1 MGLTKQKFEETD
13 FFNPKF
19 IEMTEEE
26 TSFDPS
32 LKKKKKKKK
41 TPFDLDGALNDA
53 EGDNETPEPAKD
65 ENLDDLDL
73 ENFGKKKKKRRRS
86 AKATK
91 KKATRKKT
99 SLKILIW
106 KVLEKRKNLKRR
118 KISTLMNS
126 RRLWM
131 MITRKMKKRK
141 ILRLGP
147 TMIGIT
153 PTMSSCK
160 ESMTSSRTKIR
171 IPSWAKRR
179 SL

>member
-1 MGLTKQKFEETD
+1 MGETD
-13 FFNPKF
+13 FLNNSIEKF
-19 IEMTEEE
+19 FEMTEEE

-41 TPFDLDGALNDA
+41 TPFDLDGALNEA

-73 ENFGKKKKKRRRS
+73 ENFGRKRKRRRRP
-86 AKATK
+86 AKVTK

-99 SLKILIW
+99 SLKTLTW
-106 KVLEKRKNLKRR
+106 KVLVRRKSPKRR
-118 KISTLMNS
+118 KTSTLTNS

-131 MITRKMKKRK
+131 MTTRKMKKRK

-147 TMIGIT
+147 TMTGIT
-153 PTMSSCK
+153 PMMSSCK

-171 IPSWAKRR
+171 ILSWAKKR

>member
-1 MGLTKQKFEETD
+1 MGEETD
-13 FFNPKF
+13 FLNNSIEKF
-19 IEMTEEE
+19 FEMTEEE

-41 TPFDLDGALNDA
+41 TPFDLDGALNEA
-53 EGDNETPEPAKD
+53 EGDNETPEPAKV
-65 ENLDDLDL
+65 
-73 ENFGKKKKKRRRS
+73 
-86 AKATK
+86 TK

-99 SLKILIW
+99 SLKTLTW
-106 KVLEKRKNLKRR
+106 KVLGRRKSPKRR
-118 KISTLMNS
+118 KTSTLTNS

-131 MITRKMKKRK
+131 MTTRKMKKRK

-147 TMIGIT
+147 TMTGIT
-153 PTMSSCK
+153 PMMSSCK

-171 IPSWAKRR
+171 IQSWAKKR